1 MTTQKLFKRR
11 VRERMS
17 KTGESYTTARQ
28 HLATKREPPGPTWDL
43 ASAAELASD
52 ERLTAATGSGWEA
65 WIDVLERWG
74 TRDRTRGETAA
85 HLVNEYGVPGWWAQT
100 IISGYERATGIR
112 RKHQQRDGF
121 TIYASRTIGVA
132 VEDLFEAF
140 VDDRTR
146 ERWLRDGTL
155 TMRSSQPAKTARFDW
170 GGDPSRVLVTFE
182 PKGEAKSTAY
192 VAHERIPDADAAEA
206 AKAAW
211 KQRLSALKSMLEG
224 G

>member
-43 ASAAELASD
+43 ASAVDLVSDAKLA
-52 ERLTAATGSGWEA
+52 AATGGGWQH
-65 WIDVLERWG
+65 WLDLLDRWG
-74 TRDRTRGETAA
+74 ARERKHGETVE
-85 HLVNEYGVPGWWAQT
+85 HLISQHGVPGWWAQSIT
-100 IISGYERATGIR
+100 VGFERASGMR
-112 RKHQQRDGF
+112 RKHQQRGGF
-121 TIYASRTIGVA
+121 TVYASRTIGVGI
-132 VEDLFEAF
+132 EDLYGAF
-140 VDDRTR
+140 VDDDQRA
-146 ERWLRDGTL
+146 EWLADGS
-155 TMRSSQPAKTARFDW
+155 MSHRSSQPAKTARFDW
-170 GGDPSRVLVTFE
+170 EGGPTRVLVTFE
-182 PKGEAKSTAY
+182 SKGQAKSTAY
-192 VAHERIPDADAAEA
+192 VVHERLPDADAAEA